1 MIDPAQIL
9 MLVPLA
15 DLENSSDSYS
25 SKELEMMIEQLAS
38 SASYIKQID
47 KLRDIFMGAEQKCLA
62 DPELH
67 SAVAQKNCDL
77 ILSRTKASIEML
89 MTKQESENR
98 AFEINQKIAQR
109 VQIRKMQKM
118 TRYSLDPF
126 EGGDSGLFQN
136 NGTGGIPVPGQF

>member
-1 MIDPAQIL
+1 
-9 MLVPLA
+9 MLFR
-15 DLENSSDSYS
+15 
-25 SKELEMMIEQLAS
+25 S